1 MASGDPADSGTEMQR
16 AMAERAREFAAG
28 GPGYRPRPYW
38 QSAIGL
44 VLAAL
49 VVFLVF
55 FGFDSFLGG
64 MQRVIE
70 IIVAD
75 QEAAEAVP
83 VFIVPDSPGQP

>member
-1 MASGDPADSGTEMQR
+1 MALGDPADSGAEVQR
-16 AMAERAREFAAG
+16 AIAERAREFAAG
-28 GPGYRPRPYW
+28 TPGYRRRPYW
-38 QSAIGL
+38 LSAIGL
-44 VLAAL
+44 VLAGL

-70 IIVAD
+70 IIVAEE
-75 QEAAEAVP
+75 EATEPVP